1 MSVVDINELKK
12 TEVQLQETLN
22 EKEILLREINH
33 RVKNNLQII
42 ANLVNQLEENFN
54 IKSVNGTE
62 FKMIFKELKYKER
75 E

>member
-12 TEVQLQETLN
+12 TEVQLQEILN